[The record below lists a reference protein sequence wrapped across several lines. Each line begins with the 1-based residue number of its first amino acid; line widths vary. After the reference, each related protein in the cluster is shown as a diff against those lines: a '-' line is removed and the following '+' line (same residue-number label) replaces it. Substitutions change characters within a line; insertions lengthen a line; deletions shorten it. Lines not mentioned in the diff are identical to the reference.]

1 MKSPTMKKVVSG
13 LLVLLCG
20 FFLLTASTVA
30 AETPPTLRVGYTSMP
45 GYLSRDYK
53 YHYKGVAYEYLEAIA
68 TYLGVTLEYIPGTEE
83 ENTLRLQIGTID
95 MMPAP
100 NTPPSNS
107 PASGL
112 QAIPLGSGAGV
123 LLLSTQHSQQDQL
136 IPRVQAS
143 IDEIS
148 RINPFFLYQLR
159 EKYHNYND
167 QTLTLTDEELDYLKH
182 HKVIRAMSAPGEAPY
197 TWFKDGEHQGITADI
212 AAIIERDLN
221 IKFEVIPTDTQ
232 GEMLQHLAAGDID
245 LVTDFYFD
253 YNWGR
258 EYNAMLTLPYLTLNY
273 VSVLRRDEAMP
284 AAPIIACPRNHFYTH
299 SFIEKMYPAEQLRY
313 YDTVAEC
320 MAAVNNRQADMTFA
334 KSITAQSDIYQGNY
348 YNLYTN
354 GNVIFSHKISMAIS
368 KQTDPI
374 LIRILNKEIAHLK
387 QQDITSIVNRQV
399 YIVQSQDTLQALIY
413 RNPLSSILF
422 IIVIF
427 TIIILCLLVVLT
439 MRRRHAQELYR
450 QANTVAG
457 SDIYNTHWFASRLI
471 ETIQQSHTDRQK
483 GQLFVLVLSV
493 QRLAALR
500 ERYGLQPFEEACKGI
515 LKKTTRENSWI
526 LLYGLSSEVSH
537 AFVLC
542 RTQEGRSI
550 QQTAEHLL
558 EIAGTVVVNGTPT
571 IFTYHMGICPIPQT
585 GLLTGSIL
593 MDNAQL
599 AHNSILGTDQCI
611 AIFNSALH
619 DNAMQQH
626 QMELLM
632 EKALQNEEFKIYLQ
646 PKYDIR
652 SHSVCSA
659 EALVRWDSPELG
671 FLMPGQFI
679 DLFERNGFAI
689 QLDYYMLEHICR
701 WQRERLDGGHIVVP
715 ISVNQSALHVSEE
728 GYLENMQTIADRYQ
742 LPAGTV
748 ELEITETAFV
758 DFTTQNERDNAYYI
772 IQTLKQMGFS
782 LSIDD
787 FCTGYSSIAMLQTLP
802 ANVMKIDRTMLLA
815 AETSARSLTILQH
828 MIELGHNLG
837 MKVVVE
843 GIETRKQELL
853 LLNIGC
859 NTGQGFLFA
868 KPMPHEEFRKFV
880 DEQA

>member
-1 MKSPTMKKVVSG
+1 M
-13 LLVLLCG
+13 
-20 FFLLTASTVA
+20 
-30 AETPPTLRVGYTSMP
+30 
-45 GYLSRDYK
+45 
-53 YHYKGVAYEYLEAIA
+53 
-68 TYLGVTLEYIPGTEE
+68 
-83 ENTLRLQIGTID
+83 
-95 MMPAP
+95 
-100 NTPPSNS
+100 
-107 PASGL
+107 
-112 QAIPLGSGAGV
+112 
-123 LLLSTQHSQQDQL
+123 
-136 IPRVQAS
+136 
-143 IDEIS
+143 
-148 RINPFFLYQLR
+148 
-159 EKYHNYND
+159 
-167 QTLTLTDEELDYLKH
+167 
-182 HKVIRAMSAPGEAPY
+182 
-197 TWFKDGEHQGITADI
+197 GI
-212 AAIIERDLN
+212 
-221 IKFEVIPTDTQ
+221 F
-232 GEMLQHLAAGDID
+232 
-245 LVTDFYFD
+245 
-253 YNWGR
+253 
-258 EYNAMLTLPYLTLNY
+258 
-273 VSVLRRDEAMP
+273 
-284 AAPIIACPRNHFYTH
+284 
-299 SFIEKMYPAEQLRY
+299 
-313 YDTVAEC
+313 
-320 MAAVNNRQADMTFA
+320 
-334 KSITAQSDIYQGNY
+334 
-348 YNLYTN
+348 
-354 GNVIFSHKISMAIS
+354 
-368 KQTDPI
+368 
-374 LIRILNKEIAHLK
+374 
-387 QQDITSIVNRQV
+387 
-399 YIVQSQDTLQALIY
+399 
-413 RNPLSSILF
+413 
-422 IIVIF
+422 
-427 TIIILCLLVVLT
+427 
-439 MRRRHAQELYR
+439 
-450 QANTVAG
+450 
-457 SDIYNTHWFASRLI
+457 
-471 ETIQQSHTDRQK
+471 
-483 GQLFVLVLSV
+483 
-493 QRLAALR
+493 
-500 ERYGLQPFEEACKGI
+500 
-515 LKKTTRENSWI
+515 KKTTRENPWI

-537 AFVLC
+537 AFILC
-542 RTQEGRSI
+542 RTQEGLSI

-558 EIAGTVVVNGTPT
+558 DIAGTVVVNGTPT
-571 IFTYHMGICPIPQT
+571 NFTYHMGICPIPQT
-585 GLLTGSIL
+585 GLLTRSIL